1 MGRTGLYIALGIG
14 VVAGL
19 VFGLFP
25 ELDIAISRVFYE
37 HTINGN
43 HFGWRIYPPL
53 MIARDAGLW
62 VGTIIMVGALLALGF
77 KLVFPRRRS
86 LVSGR
91 AVLFLA
97 VTMALGPGLL
107 VNVVLKE
114 GWSRSR
120 PIDVPQLGGSEI
132 FTPWWDPRGGCGS
145 NCAFVSGDV
154 AGAVWTIAP
163 AVLVPP
169 PYRAVAVGAALALG
183 TGMAVVRVMAGGHF
197 ASDAIFAGVFTF
209 LIIWLAYAVI
219 FRWPS
224 TRLSEEAS
232 ERRLERF
239 SARWRRM
246 TNWFGYRVATEIA
259 GPPVEAG
266 DDPKVKRRSGWW

>member
-1 MGRTGLYIALGIG
+1 LFAHDLARKPVSAFRNHAPEDFMGRTGLYIALGIG
-14 VVAGL
+14 VVTGL

-25 ELDIAISRVFYE
+25 ELDLAISRVFYE
-37 HTINGN
+37 HVINGN
-43 HFGWRIYPPL
+43 YFGWRIYPPL
-53 MIARDAGLW
+53 MMARDAGLW
-62 VGTIIMVGALLALGF
+62 VGTIIIIGALLALAF
-77 KLVFPRRRS
+77 KLVCPRRRS

-91 AVLFLA
+91 AILFLV

-120 PIDVPQLGGSEI
+120 PIDVPQFGGNEV
-132 FTPWWDPRGGCGS
+132 FTPWWNPRGGCGN

-154 AGAVWTIAP
+154 SGAVWTIAP

-183 TGMAVVRVMAGGHF
+183 VGMALMRVMAGGHF
-197 ASDAIFAGVFTF
+197 ASDVLFAGVFTF
-209 LIIWLAYAVI
+209 LVIWLAYAVI

-239 SARWRRM
+239 SACCRRM
-246 TNWFGYRVATEIA
+246 IGL
-259 GPPVEAG
+259 G
-266 DDPKVKRRSGWW
+266 

>member
-14 VVAGL
+14 VVTGL

-37 HTINGN
+37 HVINGN

-53 MIARDAGLW
+53 MMARDAGLW
-62 VGTIIMVGALLALGF
+62 VGTVIMVGALLALGF
-77 KLVFPRRRS
+77 KLVFPKRRS
-86 LVSGR
+86 IVSGR

-107 VNVVLKE
+107 VNVILKDN
-114 GWSRSR
+114 WHRSR
-120 PIDVPQLGGSEI
+120 PIDVPQLGGNEI
-132 FTPWWDPRGGCGS
+132 FTPWWDPRGGCGN

-154 AGAVWTIAP
+154 SGAYWTIAP
-163 AVLVPP
+163 AMLVPP

-183 TGMAVVRVMAGGHF
+183 TGMAIARIMAGGHF
-197 ASDAIFAGVFTF
+197 ASDVIFAGVFTF
-209 LIIWLAYAVI
+209 LVIWLAYAVI

-224 TRLSEEAS
+224 TRLSEDAS

-239 SARWRRM
+239 SARWRRV
-246 TNWFGYRVATEIA
+246 TSWFGYRVATEIA
-259 GPPVEAG
+259 GPPIDAD

>member
-1 MGRTGLYIALGIG
+1 MGRTGLHIALAIG

-19 VFGLFP
+19 VFGIFP
-25 ELDIAISRVFYE
+25 ELDLAISRVFYE

-53 MIARDAGLW
+53 MMARDAGLW
-62 VGTIIMVGALLALGF
+62 VGTVIMVGALIALAF
-77 KLVFPRRRS
+77 KLLFPKRRS
-86 LVSGR
+86 IVSGR

-97 VTMALGPGLL
+97 VTMGLGPGLL
-107 VNVVLKE
+107 VNVGLKDH
-114 GWSRSR
+114 WHRSR
-120 PIDVPQLGGSEI
+120 PIDVAQFGGAEY
-132 FTPWWDPRGGCGS
+132 FTPWWDPRGGCPN

-154 AGAVWTIAP
+154 SGAFWTIAP

-183 TGMAVVRVMAGGHF
+183 TGMAFARVMAGGHF
-197 ASDAIFAGVFTF
+197 ASDVIFAGVFTF
-209 LIIWLAYAVI
+209 FVIWLVYALI
-219 FRWPS
+219 YRWPS
-224 TRLSEEAS
+224 TRLSEHRS

-239 SARWRRM
+239 SARWRRF
-246 TNWFGYRVATEIA
+246 TNWLGYRVATEIA
-259 GPPVEAG
+259 GPPGEAD